1 MKNFKLIIPCYF
13 ENEGTMINDTLGKDT
28 DISQYDI
35 KDITIYQ
42 LPFALSPYSEKGKE
56 CGARVHVG
64 NDYFISSMSIQELE
78 ILIDLEVSKD

>member
-1 MKNFKLIIPCYF
+1 MKNNFKLIIPCYF
-13 ENEGTMINDTLGKDT
+13 ENEGTMINDTIGKDT

-78 ILIDLEVSKD
+78 ILIDLELLK

>member
-1 MKNFKLIIPCYF
+1 MKNNFKLIIPCYF

-35 KDITIYQ
+35 KDITIYK

-78 ILIDLEVSKD
+78 ILIDLELLK